1 MFNNK
6 IKVGIIA
13 EYNPFHNGHIF
24 QINWIKKQFPNSQII
39 VALSKKYTQRG
50 ELAILSY
57 RKRKKMAKSY
67 GVSKVIPLNVMDT
80 SQAAHIF
87 AQQAIFK
94 LNKQKINYLVFGCE
108 SNNIDI
114 FIECANLIKNNLD
127 KYNFLVKKYL
137 KEKGNSFPKATNL
150 ALQELSG
157 RNIELPNDI
166 LANEYVKTII
176 FNNLNIIP
184 LTHERT
190 VNYHSLEVSDSFA
203 SATKIREMFFNG
215 EDFSKFTPVPKKWFS
230 KKRIQDSYPKLQKI
244 IRSSSPEKLR
254 KYKMVDE
261 GIENLFK
268 KHIDI
273 TDYDSF
279 AQKCV
284 SKRYTS
290 SRIKRTLLFILL
302 KIKK

>member
-94 LNKQKINYLVFGCE
+94 LNKKKINYLVFGCE

-114 FIECANLIKNNLD
+114 FIECANLIKNNSD

-244 IRSSSPEKLR
+244 IRNSSPKKLR

-279 AQKCV
+279 VQKCV

>member
-1 MFNNK
+1 MFNSK

-24 QINWIKKQFPNSQII
+24 QINWIKKQFPNSKII

-57 RKRKKMAKSY
+57 RKRKKIAKSY

-87 AQQAIFK
+87 AQRAIFK
-94 LNKQKINYLVFGCE
+94 LNKQRINYLVFGCE
-108 SNNIDI
+108 SSDINI

-176 FNNLNIIP
+176 FNNLDIIP

-190 VNYHSLEVSDSFA
+190 VNYHSLDVNDNFA
-203 SATKIREMFFNG
+203 SATKIRDMFHNG
-215 EDFSKFTPVPKKWFS
+215 EDFSKFTPVPRKWFIR
-230 KKRIQDSYPKLQKI
+230 KTIQDSYPKFQKI
-244 IRSSSPEKLR
+244 IRNSSPEKLR

-268 KHIDI
+268 KHIESS
-273 TDYDSF
+273 DYDSF
-279 AQKCV
+279 VQKCV

>member
-13 EYNPFHNGHIF
+13 EYSPFHNGHIF
-24 QINWIKKQFPNSQII
+24 QINWIKKQFPNSKII

-57 RKRKKMAKSY
+57 RKRKKIAKSY

-87 AQQAIFK
+87 AQRAIFK
-94 LNKQKINYLVFGCE
+94 LNKQRINYLVFGCE
-108 SNNIDI
+108 SSDINI

-176 FNNLNIIP
+176 FNNLDIIP

-190 VNYHSLEVSDSFA
+190 VNYYSLDVNDNFA
-203 SATKIREMFFNG
+203 SATKIRDMFHNG
-215 EDFSKFTPVPKKWFS
+215 EDFSKFTPVPRKWFI
-230 KKRIQDSYPKLQKI
+230 KKTIQDSYPKLQKI
-244 IRSSSPEKLR
+244 IRNSSPEKLR

-268 KHIDI
+268 KHIE
-273 TDYDSF
+273 TPDYDSF
-279 AQKCV
+279 VQKCV

>member
-1 MFNNK
+1 MFTKK

-13 EYNPFHNGHIF
+13 EYNPFHNGHIY
-24 QINWIKKQFPNSQII
+24 QLNWVKNKFPNAKII

-50 ELAILSY
+50 ELAILSF
-57 RKRKKMAKSY
+57 RKRKKIAKSY
-67 GVSKVIPLNVMDT
+67 GVSKVIPLNVEDT

-87 AQQAIFK
+87 AERAILK

-108 SNNIDI
+108 TNDI
-114 FIECANLIKNNLD
+114 NVFVECAKLIKNNLD
-127 KYNFLVKKYL
+127 TYNSLVKKYL
-137 KEKGNSFPKATNL
+137 KQKGNSFPRATNL
-150 ALQELSG
+150 ALQEFSG
-157 RNIELPNDI
+157 KNIELPNDI

-176 FNNLNIIP
+176 FNDLNIIP
-184 LTHERT
+184 VTHERT
-190 VNYHSLEVSDSFA
+190 VNYHSLEINQHYG

-215 EDFSKFTPVPKKWFS
+215 EDFSKLTPVPKSWF
-230 KKRIQDSYPKLQKI
+230 KKKTIKDYYPKLQKI
-244 IRSSSPEKLR
+244 ISKYSSEKLR

-268 KHIDI
+268 KNIDSL
-273 TDYDSF
+273 DYDSF
-279 AQKCV
+279 VQRCV

>member
-24 QINWIKKQFPNSQII
+24 QINWIKKQFPNSKII

-57 RKRKKMAKSY
+57 RKRKKIAKSY

-87 AQQAIFK
+87 AQRAIFK
-94 LNKQKINYLVFGCE
+94 LNKQGINYLVFGCE
-108 SNNIDI
+108 SSDINI

-176 FNNLNIIP
+176 FNNLDIIP

-190 VNYHSLEVSDSFA
+190 VNYHSLDVNDKFA
-203 SATKIREMFFNG
+203 SATKIRDMFHNG
-215 EDFSKFTPVPKKWFS
+215 EDFSKFTPVPRKWFI
-230 KKRIQDSYPKLQKI
+230 KKTIQNSYQKLQKI
-244 IRSSSPEKLR
+244 IRNSSPEKLR

-268 KHIDI
+268 KHIESS
-273 TDYDSF
+273 DYDSF
-279 AQKCV
+279 VQKCV